1 MIQILLFERG
11 FLMKQFTYTIKDEN
25 GIHARPA
32 GLLAKEAQ
40 KFTSVIN
47 LTANDRSVS
56 IRKLLALMG
65 MGVKQG
71 DEIMI
76 TAEGADEN
84 EAIAK
89 LEAFMK
95 KNL

>member
-1 MIQILLFERG
+1 
-11 FLMKQFTYTIKDEN
+11 MKQFTYTIKDEN

-47 LTANDRSVS
+47 LTANGRSVS

-89 LEAFMK
+89 LESFMK
-95 KNL
+95 KDL

>member
-1 MIQILLFERG
+1 
-11 FLMKQFTYTIKDEN
+11 MKQFTYTIKDEN

-32 GLLAKEAQ
+32 GILAKEAQ

-47 LTANDRSVS
+47 LTANGRSVS

>member
-1 MIQILLFERG
+1 
-11 FLMKQFTYTIKDEN
+11 MKQFTYTIKDEN

-32 GLLAKEAQ
+32 GILAKEAQ

-47 LTANDRSVS
+47 LTANGRSVS

-71 DEIMI
+71 DEIII

-84 EAIAK
+84 EAIAI
-89 LEAFMK
+89 LEAYMK

>member
-1 MIQILLFERG
+1 
-11 FLMKQFTYTIKDEN
+11 MKQFTYTIKDEN

-47 LTANDRSVS
+47 LTANGRSVS

-71 DEIMI
+71 DEIII

-84 EAIAK
+84 EAIAI

>member
-1 MIQILLFERG
+1 
-11 FLMKQFTYTIKDEN
+11 MKQFTYTIKDEN

>member
-47 LTANDRSVS
+47 LTANGRSVS

-89 LEAFMK
+89 LESFMK
-95 KNL
+95 KDL

>member
-84 EAIAK
+84 EAIAI

>member
-1 MIQILLFERG
+1 
-11 FLMKQFTYTIKDEN
+11 MKQFTYTIKDEN

-47 LTANDRSVS
+47 LTANGRSVS

-84 EAIAK
+84 EAIAI

>member
-1 MIQILLFERG
+1 
-11 FLMKQFTYTIKDEN
+11 MKQFTYTIKDEN

-32 GLLAKEAQ
+32 GILAKEAQ

-47 LTANDRSVS
+47 LTANGRSVS

-71 DEIMI
+71 DEIII

-84 EAIAK
+84 EAIAI